1 MGIWEKYEQGFVERL
16 GALKKE
22 TPSKN
27 RSKGSKMRGKNKL
40 LEFGIEFLE
49 IEDLAI

>member
-16 GALKKE
+16 GGLKKE

-27 RSKGSKMRGKNKL
+27 RSKGSKMRGKSKL
-40 LEFGIEFLE
+40 FEFGIEFPKM
-49 IEDLAI
+49 EDLAI